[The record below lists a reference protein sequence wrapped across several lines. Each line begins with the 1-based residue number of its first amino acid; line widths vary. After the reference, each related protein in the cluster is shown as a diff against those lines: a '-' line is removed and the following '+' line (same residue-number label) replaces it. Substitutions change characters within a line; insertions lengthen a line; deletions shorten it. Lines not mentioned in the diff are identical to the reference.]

1 MQKIKTIQPY
11 KLYAKLVNAKPSV
24 KTNIK
29 IYAIIF
35 AVLSLFW
42 TIDEPIMYPIFIA
55 FFLILISP
63 LTAYNPWLKR
73 YYQPKKSF
81 DTVRAIA
88 QGGISPIITK
98 HLPIIGII
106 GGVLVDVIFDI
117 FPGGIL
123 ILGGG
128 FNLIALIARK
138 KPEVFMDKEDKI
150 QQKFHRNIDYNAKL
164 NLNTTFGINDKLIL
178 SYQNFPIKQKKLE
191 KGNYILGISPLG
203 IYFIHKKNSVE
214 KLFIRYE
221 EIEALGVCMMPIGKV
236 SILTIRSI
244 YNNELNIITDRDE
257 SYVVSPMKLYGKLL
271 TSIDEFLLNGSVETS
286 SVSHRRRVVTSTS
299 QIVSKIPQSN
309 ERITGGRVIDI
320 NDTSNLTQKSVE
332 KTTGRVIDIEYTP
345 EVTAELAQGSF
356 IEANRAID
364 VY

>member
-24 KTNIK
+24 KMSIR
-29 IYAIIF
+29 IYAISFVII
-35 AVLSLFW
+35 SLFW
-42 TIDEPIMYPIFIA
+42 IIYDPTSAIIIA
-55 FFLILISP
+55 FFLILSLP
-63 LTAYNPWLKR
+63 LIAFDPWLKR

-81 DTVRAIA
+81 DTVRAMA
-88 QGGISPIITK
+88 QGGFSPIITK
-98 HLPIIGII
+98 HLPIIGIV
-106 GGVLVDVIFDI
+106 GGILVDVIFDI
-117 FPGGIL
+117 FPAGIL

-138 KPEVFMDKEDKI
+138 KPEVFMDKAAKI
-150 QQKFHRNIDYNAKL
+150 QQKFHKNIDYSAKL

-203 IYFIHKKNSVE
+203 IYFIHKKDSVE

-221 EIEALGVCMMPIGKV
+221 EIDALGVCMPIGKV

-244 YNNELNIITDRDE
+244 YNNELNIITDGDE
-257 SYVVSPMKLYGKLL
+257 SYVVSPMKLFDKLL

-286 SVSHRRRVVTSTS
+286 SVSHRRRVVTSPS
-299 QIVSKIPQSN
+299 QIVSKIPKSDK
-309 ERITGGRVIDI
+309 RITSGRVIDI
-320 NDTSNLTQKSVE
+320 NDTSNLTHKSIE

-345 EVTAELAQGSF
+345 EVTAELTQGSF